1 MREKRREVDI
11 ECMKNEEE
19 CMRGKE
25 RRKNVEEKDRMYEKC
40 RKMKQIE
47 CMREEEK

>member
-1 MREKRREVDI
+1 MREKEEREVDI

-25 RRKNVEEKDRMYEKC
+25 RRKKC